1 MSLCDKSL
9 TCFDCGETFKFS
21 VEEQEEFL
29 SKGHFNAPK
38 RCPACREARKE
49 RQLKNGSYKSIQPGF
64 RSQAKMYSVTCAA
77 CGNATQVPFQPKAGR
92 PVFCR
97 DCYHAARVAK

>member
-29 SKGHFNAPK
+29 S
-38 RCPACREARKE
+38 REARKE